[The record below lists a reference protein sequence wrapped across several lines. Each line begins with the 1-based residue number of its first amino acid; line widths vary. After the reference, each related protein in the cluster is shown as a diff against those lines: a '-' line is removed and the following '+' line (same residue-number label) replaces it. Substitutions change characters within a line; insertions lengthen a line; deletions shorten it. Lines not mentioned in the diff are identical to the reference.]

1 MSRMPKYT
9 NELIN
14 EPSLYLQQHAHNP
27 VNWIPWSKKAFEIAK
42 TEDKLVLVSIG
53 YSACHWCHVM
63 EHESFENEE
72 VAHYMNEHFICIK
85 VDREEHPDV
94 DEVYM
99 TAVQLMTKQGGWPLN
114 CFTDKDGKPI
124 FGGTYFKNQEWMHV
138 LKSLV
143 KTKEEDPQ
151 RIVDFANKLDSAVA
165 ASNSLISLPKAKSRL
180 NPELVAETIQY
191 LSKSFDK
198 IEGGHH
204 YAPKFPMPVE
214 WNFYLNSLFY
224 QSNLDLEKQ
233 LQLTLDKMIS
243 GALYD
248 QLEGGF
254 ARYSVDAKWKIPHFE
269 KMLYDNGQLIS
280 LYSKAYKWFKDE
292 KYLTIAQETASFL
305 ANEFYD
311 VEHGAFYAAMDAD
324 SDGEEGKY
332 YVLTQEDLE
341 QFDIKELEVLE
352 QFFAIKS
359 KGYWEE
365 NKHVLM
371 RGEARDSNEVLNPD
385 IIKKLK
391 DIRDKKTKPGIDK
404 KLLTSWNAIAYLG
417 LIDLYEIDG
426 NAKWLNLLNSG
437 VKFFSKYIESEK
449 NEDQIWRYYHPEKK
463 IKGKLEDYSFYI
475 AFLIRYS
482 ELTGDFTHLKKAEKL
497 VRTVE
502 QKFRKSEDQVFFYSS
517 DITDTSNALFQYSL
531 DSNDNVIPSANSLM
545 YHNYW
550 KMAVLTDNENY
561 RDKVIK
567 CLNETQSNLVQYPN
581 AYFNWWDLYQKVSNE
596 FYSVVILGNSSDQEY
611 LKAVKSNWP
620 NAIFIHKEK
629 EIEYPKIF
637 SGKKLAES
645 LPAFYVCKQDS
656 CIAYGERVDLEK
668 ILQSDLNS

>member
-1 MSRMPKYT
+1 MPKYT

-27 VNWIPWSKKAFEIAK
+27 VNWIPWSKKAFEMANAQ
-42 TEDKLVLVSIG
+42 DKLVLVSIG

-72 VAHYMNEHFICIK
+72 VANFMNEHFICIK

-124 FGGTYFKNQEWMHV
+124 FGGTYFKKEEWLHV

-151 RIVDFANKLDSAVA
+151 RIIDFAKKLDSAVA
-165 ASNSLISLPKAKSRL
+165 SSNSLISLPKSKSRL
-180 NPELVAETIQY
+180 NPELVSETVQHI
-191 LSKSFDK
+191 SKSFDK
-198 IEGGHH
+198 IEGGHD

-224 QSNLDLEKQ
+224 QSNVELEKQ
-233 LQLTLDKMIS
+233 LKLTLNKMIS
-243 GALYD
+243 GAMYD

-254 ARYSVDAKWKIPHFE
+254 SRYSVDAKWKIPHFE

-280 LYSKAYKWFKDE
+280 LYCKAYKLFKE
-292 KYLTIAQETASFL
+292 KKYLTIAQDTVSFL
-305 ANEFYD
+305 VNEFYNAD
-311 VEHGAFYAAMDAD
+311 YGAFYAAMDAD

-332 YVLTQEDLE
+332 YLLTQEDLA
-341 QFDIKELEVLE
+341 QFDNKELEILE
-352 QFFAIKS
+352 KFFAIKS

-365 NKHVLM
+365 NKYVLT
-371 RGEARDSNEVLNPD
+371 RGEARDTTEVLNPD

-391 DIRDKKTKPGIDK
+391 DIRAHKTKPGIDK
-404 KLLTSWNAIAYLG
+404 KLLTSWNALAFLG

-426 NAKWLNLLNSG
+426 NAKWINLLEKA
-437 VKFFSKYIESEK
+437 VKFFSDFIESE
-449 NEDQIWRYYHPEKK
+449 EDEHQIWRYFHPKKK

-482 ELTGDFTHLKKAEKL
+482 ELTGDFSHLKKAEQL
-497 VRTVE
+497 ISTVE
-502 QKFRKSEDQVFFYSS
+502 QKFSKSQDQVYFYSS
-517 DITDTSNALFQYSL
+517 DVTDASNALFQYST
-531 DSNDNVIPSANSLM
+531 DSNDNVIPSANSVM

-550 KMAVLTDNENY
+550 KMAVLTENNLY

-567 CLNETQSNLVQYPN
+567 CLNEIQSSLVQYPN

-596 FYSVVILGNSSDQEY
+596 FYSVAIIGNTAQDEY
-611 LKAVKSNWP
+611 FRATKSNWP
-620 NAIFIHKEK
+620 NTIFVHTTEEK
-629 EIEYPKIF
+629 DYPKIF

-656 CIAYGERVDLEK
+656 CIAYGDKVDLEK
-668 ILQSDLNS
+668 ILQSGSNV